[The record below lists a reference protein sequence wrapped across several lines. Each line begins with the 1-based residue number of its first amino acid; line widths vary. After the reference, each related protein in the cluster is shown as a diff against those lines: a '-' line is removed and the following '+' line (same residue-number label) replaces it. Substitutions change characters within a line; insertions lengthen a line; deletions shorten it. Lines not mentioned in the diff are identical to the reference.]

1 MINSVYQ
8 IKINKKRNNL
18 MFKRILV
25 VAGCFCLAACGLK
38 APQIEMP
45 DFSQEKTQKTKT
57 AILLPLSGDSASL
70 GDAFRNAILMA
81 QLERSTDETTEVS
94 FYDTKGTPTGAT
106 EGYYQAKN
114 DDADIILGPVFS
126 SEVAKIA
133 DLDPSIPV
141 ISFTSDAS
149 VLKNDVYTM
158 ALLIDQ
164 QVRRVVDFACQKGQQ
179 RFALLGPKDKTGE
192 IVVQAFEKAV
202 QSCPTMQVS
211 HISMY
216 ESKNPDLTSAVA
228 KIAPPLIDLKKE
240 NLTEEEKEWA
250 TNPTAERIEFDALF
264 VFEQGVRLQQLVSLL
279 GYYDV
284 TPNLVS
290 FYGLATLRA
299 QHNRDLVGAYFADL
313 PQGKLKLFQKNY
325 QDAFGEKPLMVSA
338 LGYDAISLVS
348 FLSKKR
354 QLNRSA
360 LEASEGYLG
369 INGRFRFNEVGTN
382 ERLLEMFQIRG
393 KNYIIKVD
401 PAKPQFEGN

>member
-1 MINSVYQ
+1 MLK
-8 IKINKKRNNL
+8 KIL
-18 MFKRILV
+18 LAIGCLC
-25 VAGCFCLAACGLK
+25 VASCGLK
-38 APQIEMP
+38 TGKFDAEMTNLLPQSEA
-45 DFSQEKTQKTKT
+45 KKTKT

-94 FYDTKGTPTGAT
+94 FYDTKGTSLGAK
-106 EGYYQAKN
+106 ESYYQAKN
-114 DDADIILGPVFS
+114 EDADIVLGPIFS
-126 SEVAKIA
+126 SEVSAIA
-133 DLDPSIPV
+133 NEDPSIPV
-141 ISFTSDAS
+141 ISFTSDTS
-149 VLKNDVYTM
+149 VLKNGVYTM

-164 QVRRVVDFACQKGQQ
+164 QVQRIVDFACQKGQQ

-192 IVVQAFEKAV
+192 IVMNSFSKAV
-202 QSCPTMQVS
+202 SSCPTMQIS

-216 ESKNPDLTSAVA
+216 DTQNPDLTGAVA
-228 KIAPPLIDLKKE
+228 KIAPPLIDLKKD
-240 NLTEEEKEWA
+240 NLTEEEKELA

-299 QHNRDLVGAYFADL
+299 QHNRDLIGAYFADL
-313 PQGKLKLFQKNY
+313 PQEKLRLYQKNY
-325 QDAFGEKPLMVSA
+325 QDAFSVKPIMVSA
-338 LGYDAISLVS
+338 LGYDGISLVS
-348 FLSKKR
+348 YLSKKKM
-354 QLNRSA
+354 LNDDGLQSKD
-360 LEASEGYLG
+360 GFFG
-369 INGRFRFNEVGTN
+369 INGRFRLNEDGRD

-401 PAKPQFEGN
+401 TAKPQFDEN